1 MSTLILVVRID
12 SHFEHDDGIE
22 LQETSRTVLK
32 LIESVD
38 RCKITVLMME
48 RCDRVQGLLL

>member
-12 SHFEHDDGIE
+12 SHFENEDGID
-22 LQETSRTVLK
+22 LRETGRTVLK

-38 RCKITVLMME
+38 RCKIAVLMME
-48 RCDRVQGLLL
+48 RCGRVQGMLL